1 MKCVEVSGRNYDEA
15 LEQAL
20 NELNASKDEVEIEVV
35 EEGSKGLFNLF
46 GNKKTILKV
55 TTKPSNIDN
64 GVEFLSNVLKTMNL
78 EAKVEVVEEEDSVI
92 FNILGENMG
101 TIIGYRGE
109 TLDSLQYLLSLVVNK
124 DHNVP
129 YKRITLDTENYRSK
143 REETLKH
150 LAEKTAAKV
159 LKSGRA
165 FKLEPMNPYERRII
179 HSALQGRND
188 VYTYSDGEEPRRR
201 IVVDIKNKQ

>member
-64 GVEFLSNVLKTMNL
+64 GVEVLKTMNL
-78 EAKVEVVEEEDSVI
+78 EAKVEVVEEEESVI

>member
-1 MKCVEVSGRNYDEA
+1 MKCIEVSGKNYDDA

-20 NELNASKDEVEIEVV
+20 NELNVSRDEVNIDVI

-46 GNKKTILKV
+46 GAKKTILKV
-55 TTKPSNIDN
+55 TTKPTGIDE
-64 GVEFLSNVLKTMNL
+64 GVEFLINVLKTMKI
-78 EAKVEVVEEEDSVI
+78 EAKVDVVEDGDSTI
-92 FNILGENMG
+92 FNVSGEKMG

-179 HSALQGRND
+179 HSALQGRDD

-201 IVVDIKNKQ
+201 IVVDIKKN